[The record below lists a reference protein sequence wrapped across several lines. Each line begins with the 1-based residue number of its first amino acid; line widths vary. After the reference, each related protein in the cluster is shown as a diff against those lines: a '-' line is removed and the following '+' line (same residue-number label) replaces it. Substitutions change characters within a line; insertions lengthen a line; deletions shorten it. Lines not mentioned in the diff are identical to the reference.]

1 MATRKLQTEIDKV
14 LKKVAEGVETF
25 EETLEKIETS
35 TNVNQKEK
43 YESDLK
49 KEIKKLQ
56 RLRDQIKTWI
66 SSNDIK
72 DKRALMDNR
81 KLIEQ
86 QMERFKAIEKEMK
99 TKAYSREG
107 LIMSGRMDP
116 KEKEKAET
124 CSWVTERVEALTIQ
138 IEALEAEVETLQA
151 GAKKGKNN
159 PAKERISELEDK
171 IERHKWHQG
180 RLELILRLLENG
192 QIDTEKVQGIQEDVN
207 YYVDENL
214 DPDFAE
220 DEEIYTDLN
229 LEEEEDYFAVGADD
243 HSHDHDDD
251 RHSESHEPVS
261 KKPVKE
267 QEPEPSPTKAAA
279 KPIPTKKGSMSETK
293 ETKTLPAV
301 SPAMAKSTPINVPPS
316 RQPAQTRT
324 GVVESPVIQYATAV
338 AANLPAETPRAA
350 LPSASPSVAAATVKK
365 ESPKTASATA
375 KVETMSPKPAAATTA
390 PVPTPSVPE
399 TALSASPTPAA
410 AETSSTGAKADAS
423 SAAQS
428 TKSSTATS
436 QEAATFVPVTE
447 PPAAKASSSAPVQA
461 AAEDKQQKDI
471 FSGQQ
476 ASTSTA
482 PLATA
487 EPEIRL
493 PAALADLAHSF
504 EVSKERAMTK
514 EVGFFVHQMLEASY
528 QFIPEPA
535 DTERPKAPKNPYP
548 TPSYYPQTPP
558 PGLFA
563 NPATFEKF
571 DIDTLFFIFY
581 YQQGT
586 YQQFLA
592 ARELKK
598 QSWRFHK
605 KYLTWFQRHEEPKA
619 ITDDY
624 EQGTYIYFDYEGAW
638 CQRKKTDFRFEYKFL
653 EDSDL
658 V

>member
-14 LKKVAEGVETF
+14 LKKVSEGVETF

-35 TNVNQKEK
+35 TNANQKEK

-66 SSNDIK
+66 SSSDIK

-86 QMERFKAIEKEMK
+86 QMEKFKAIEKEMK

-124 CSWVTERVEALTIQ
+124 CSWVADRVEALSIQ
-138 IEALEAEVETLQA
+138 IEGLEAEVETLQA
-151 GAKKGKNN
+151 GAKKGRNN
-159 PAKERISELEDK
+159 PAKERMSDLEEK

-192 QIDTEKVQGIQEDVN
+192 QIDTERVLAIQEDVN
-207 YYVDENL
+207 YYVDENQ

-229 LEEEEDYFAVGADD
+229 LEEEEDYFAVGMED
-243 HSHDHDDD
+243 HSVTQENEERQMEDYDT
-251 RHSESHEPVS
+251 SS
-261 KKPVKE
+261 KKPTKE
-267 QEPEPSPTKAAA
+267 PSKEPEPESSPIKAPA
-279 KPIPTKKGSMSETK
+279 KPIPTKKLSLSEPKETK
-293 ETKTLPAV
+293 ATPAASPAAVKTLPAN
-301 SPAMAKSTPINVPPS
+301 APPS
-316 RQPAQTRT
+316 RQPALPRA
-324 GVVESPVIQYATAV
+324 GSVESPVIQYATAV
-338 AANLPAETPRAA
+338 AANLPTEPTRAA
-350 LPSASPSVAAATVKK
+350 PPSASPNVAAAVLTK
-365 ESPKTASATA
+365 ESPKPANALTKVESPSPATA
-375 KVETMSPKPAAATTA
+375 TVTPPSSTSAAATSPPQANATESLT
-390 PVPTPSVPE
+390 PVAEVVKSIPE
-399 TALSASPTPAA
+399 TEPSITHVEPTPA
-410 AETSSTGAKADAS
+410 
-423 SAAQS
+423 
-428 TKSSTATS
+428 
-436 QEAATFVPVTE
+436 
-447 PPAAKASSSAPVQA
+447 SSSSSPSQSQAITENAVLREETPAQPATLQTPAP
-461 AAEDKQQKDI
+461 
-471 FSGQQ
+471 
-476 ASTSTA
+476 
-482 PLATA
+482 A

-493 PAALADLAHSF
+493 PAALADLANSF
-504 EVSKERAMTK
+504 EVSKERAMSK

-528 QFIPEPA
+528 QFMPEAA
-535 DTERPKAPKNPYP
+535 DTERPKYYTPKNPYP

-558 PGLFA
+558 QGLFE
-563 NPATFEKF
+563 NPAMFEKF

-586 YQQFLA
+586 YQQYLA

-653 EDSDL
+653 EDSEL

>member
-1 MATRKLQTEIDKV
+1 MSTTAEIDKV

-159 PAKERISELEDK
+159 PAKERISELEEK

-192 QIDTEKVQGIQEDVN
+192 QIETDKVIGIQEDVN

-229 LEEEEDYFAVGADD
+229 LEEEEDYFAVGVDD

-251 RHSESHEPVS
+251 KHSDTYEVPS
-261 KKPVKE
+261 KKHIKE
-267 QEPEPSPTKAAA
+267 HEPEPSPTKTVT
-279 KPIPTKKGSMSETK
+279 KPTPTKKASMSEPK
-293 ETKTLPAV
+293 DIKPVPVA
-301 SPAMAKSTPINVPPS
+301 SPATTKSTPANVPPS
-316 RQPAQTRT
+316 RQPTQSRST
-324 GVVESPVIQYATAV
+324 VESPVIQYATAV
-338 AANLPAETPRAA
+338 AANLPTETRTGPS
-350 LPSASPSVAAATVKK
+350 SASPNVTAATLKK
-365 ESPKTASATA
+365 DSPKPANVMA
-375 KVETMSPKPAAATTA
+375 KVEVPSPKPAAATTTSE
-390 PVPTPSVPE
+390 PTPLTSASGV
-399 TALSASPTPAA
+399 SASPQQAA
-410 AETSSTGAKADAS
+410 AEETS
-423 SAAQS
+423 QN
-428 TKSSTATS
+428 TKSESPVAASKSPTVAS
-436 QEAATFVPVTE
+436 KEAAISASTTE
-447 PPAAKASSSAPVQA
+447 TSAKASSSAPTPAPV
-461 AAEDKQQKDI
+461 EDKAQKDDA
-471 FSGQQ
+471 SGQQ

-482 PLATA
+482 QQHSGP
-487 EPEIRL
+487 ESEIRL

-528 QFIPEPA
+528 QFIPEAA

-558 PGLFA
+558 PGLFE

-586 YQQFLA
+586 YQQYLA